1 MSTRVWLPF
10 AGGPLLLAISMTL
23 AAAPTPE
30 AVSAV
35 VGTKVR
41 SVRPVPEWPGLFE
54 VIGPNDSIYYV
65 DEKIAH
71 VVAGQLIDLRNL
83 RNLSQESLDAGHAI
97 PFDTLP
103 LQHALVRRKGAGT
116 RRVAVFADPDCPFC
130 AKLEQSLASVDD
142 VTIYILPLPLEE
154 LHPGA
159 TQHMRAI
166 WCAASP
172 GDAWDAWLL
181 RREAP
186 AAATP
191 ATAGD
196 APCEPPLA
204 AVREF
209 AERAGITG
217 TPLVVFPSGRAVF
230 GSLAPVTLEYYLG
243 EKAR

>member
-1 MSTRVWLPF
+1 MLRKIGRPL
-10 AGGPLLLAISMTL
+10 AGGSLLFAVSLAL

-30 AVSAV
+30 EVSTV

-41 SVRPVPEWPGLFE
+41 SVRPVAEWPGLYE

-65 DEKIAH
+65 DEKVNH

-83 RNLSQESLDAGHAI
+83 RNLSQESLDAAHSI

-142 VTIYILPLPLEE
+142 VTIYVLPFPLEE

-159 TQHMRAI
+159 TEHMRAI

-172 GDAWDAWLL
+172 GAAWDAWLL

-186 AAATP
+186 TAAPAG
-191 ATAGD
+191 ATA
-196 APCEPPLA
+196 CEPPLA

-209 AERAGITG
+209 AERSGITG
-217 TPLVVFPSGRAVF
+217 TPLLVFPSGRAVF

-243 EKAR
+243 EKSR